1 MSILKEDPIWD
12 KLISIKY
19 DIPNDRL
26 DMFDDYKKDIDR
38 FYDSILEKN
47 A

>member
-38 FYDSILEKN
+38 FYDSIMEKN